1 VGRLGG
7 SESSNDSSD
16 SGGLIDVIESGG
28 EDHLDVSDSDD
39 EDGKNG
45 DTLRKDDGSQAA
57 GDVNRTSTLA
67 TTKVCGRAVLNE
79 PFDLMYPLTQ
89 AASKA
94 VENGGSSAARL
105 NE

>member
-1 VGRLGG
+1 MFRWIYDLTNNSEGLLLLEDHLRTTHGEDEASG
-7 SESSNDSSD
+7 DGEEEDEAWEGWESS
-16 SGGLIDVIESGG
+16 G

-45 DTLRKDDGSQAA
+45 DKLRKED

-67 TTKVCGRAVLNE
+67 TTKLPG
-79 PFDLMYPLTQ
+79 
-89 AASKA
+89 KA
-94 VENGGSSAARL
+94 VKNGGGSAERL